1 MARESVVLFF
11 FHPHNWKKKKLPL
24 ICTTGSFR
32 LIFVC
37 VYRLVFFFF
46 PLFFGLVSLTKE
58 QRVTGWEPPPPPG
71 VPYFSVVV
79 FFLISTNRSAQ
90 LLAVSRISNDA
101 IDPGMVV
108 HGISFLIF
116 QSAVYNTKLEVKK
129 KKKEKVILSPILYVY
144 VLLSRVTD
152 FFFAPCTFF
161 LLGR

>member
-1 MARESVVLFF
+1 MNGSGVCGSFF
-11 FHPHNWKKKKLPL
+11 LSPTQLKEEKAALDLHNWILPL
-24 ICTTGSFR
+24 DICMCLST
-32 LIFVC
+32 C
-37 VYRLVFFFF
+37 FFF

-129 KKKEKVILSPILYVY
+129 KKRKK
-144 VLLSRVTD
+144 
-152 FFFAPCTFF
+152 
-161 LLGR
+161 